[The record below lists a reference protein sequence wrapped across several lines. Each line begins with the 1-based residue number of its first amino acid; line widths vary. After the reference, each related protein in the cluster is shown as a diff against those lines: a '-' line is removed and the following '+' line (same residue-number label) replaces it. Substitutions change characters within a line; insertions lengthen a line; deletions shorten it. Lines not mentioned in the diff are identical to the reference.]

1 MNQEEIIDLLE
12 KNYDILSQTNAKW
25 LDKRVKY
32 LLARIFTGQKE
43 IMPIEDFEWL
53 DTALLHKA
61 GIFSSLTKVT
71 RQTLTGLM
79 ISSSKNSVEG
89 IEELF
94 FNKKIL
100 KDNGFKS
107 SSSTYFASYQLFFS
121 DSDRRIEIAKRG
133 HLIYEG
139 LKKSHPFITTSN
151 DYSSIISLAQAEQL
165 NHLSEE
171 KVCQLIEFYYET
183 LQEIGL
189 KNKNS
194 CLVVSTLI
202 TLLTGELDEKFMTAI
217 NELILFFE
225 KNRIKIK
232 SAHFVPLVSLAYIM
246 EETKEIDLNE
256 LLIFIE
262 EIEENIKLYFETDY
276 KQALAISLFVESKSR
291 ALNKINL
298 MTLSVSLN
306 RIIVQEQTMLA
317 DNTVTLLS

>member
-121 DSDRRIEIAKRG
+121 DSDKRIEIAKRG
-133 HLIYEG
+133 QLIYEG

-171 KVCQLIEFYYET
+171 KVCQLIEFYYEA

-291 ALNKINL
+291 SLNKINL

>member
-1 MNQEEIIDLLE
+1 M
-12 KNYDILSQTNAKW
+12 
-25 LDKRVKY
+25 
-32 LLARIFTGQKE
+32 
-43 IMPIEDFEWL
+43 
-53 DTALLHKA
+53 
-61 GIFSSLTKVT
+61 
-71 RQTLTGLM
+71 
-79 ISSSKNSVEG
+79 
-89 IEELF
+89 
-94 FNKKIL
+94 
-100 KDNGFKS
+100 
-107 SSSTYFASYQLFFS
+107 
-121 DSDRRIEIAKRG
+121 
-133 HLIYEG
+133 
-139 LKKSHPFITTSN
+139 
-151 DYSSIISLAQAEQL
+151 
-165 NHLSEE
+165 
-171 KVCQLIEFYYET
+171 
-183 LQEIGL
+183 
-189 KNKNS
+189 
-194 CLVVSTLI
+194 STLI

-225 KNRIKIK
+225 KNKIKIK

>member
-1 MNQEEIIDLLE
+1 VID
-12 KNYDILSQTNAKW
+12 
-25 LDKRVKY
+25 
-32 LLARIFTGQKE
+32 
-43 IMPIEDFEWL
+43 
-53 DTALLHKA
+53 
-61 GIFSSLTKVT
+61 
-71 RQTLTGLM
+71 
-79 ISSSKNSVEG
+79 
-89 IEELF
+89 
-94 FNKKIL
+94 
-100 KDNGFKS
+100 
-107 SSSTYFASYQLFFS
+107 
-121 DSDRRIEIAKRG
+121 
-133 HLIYEG
+133 EG

-171 KVCQLIEFYYET
+171 KVCQLIEFYYEA

-291 ALNKINL
+291 SLNKINL
-298 MTLSVSLN
+298 MTLPVSLN

>member
-1 MNQEEIIDLLE
+1 MNQKEIIDLLE
-12 KNYDILSQTNAKW
+12 KNYDIVNQTNTKW

-32 LLARIFTGQKE
+32 LLARIFTGQRE
-43 IMPIEDFEWL
+43 LMPIEDFEWL

-71 RQTLTGLM
+71 RQTLVGLM
-79 ISSSKNSVEG
+79 ISSHKNSVEG

-100 KDNGFKS
+100 KDSGFKA

-121 DSDRRIEIAKRG
+121 DSDKRIEVAKRG
-133 HLIYEG
+133 YLIYEG

-165 NHLSEE
+165 KHLSQE
-171 KVCQLIEFYYET
+171 KVCQLIEFYYEA

-202 TLLTGELDEKFMTAI
+202 TLLTGELNELFMI
-217 NELILFFE
+217 SVNELILFFE
-225 KNRIKIK
+225 KNKIKIK
-232 SAHFVPLVSLAYIM
+232 STHFVPLVSLAYLM
-246 EETKEIDLNE
+246 RKTKEIDLNE
-256 LLIFIE
+256 LLVLIE
-262 EIEENIKLYFETDY
+262 ELEENIKLYFETDY
-276 KQALAISLFVESKSR
+276 KQALAISLFVENKVR
-291 ALNKINL
+291 ALDKISL
-298 MTLSVSLN
+298 TTLSVSLN
-306 RIIVQEQTMLA
+306 RIIVQEQTMLG
-317 DNTVTLLS
+317 DNRVPLIS